1 DEIIEGLGREDLI
14 PMILYKAPRL
24 EPPYEVTEEELETM
38 TDDGLRAL
46 LKELRDRQEKPFPW
60 EIVAIAGGVAVL
72 GVGAAAIAL
81 TARREER

>member
-1 DEIIEGLGREDLI
+1 LGREDLI

-24 EPPYEVTEEELETM
+24 EPPYEVTAEELEEM

-60 EIVAIAGGVAVL
+60 PLVVIGGVAVL

-81 TARREER
+81 TAKRE

>member
-1 DEIIEGLGREDLI
+1 
-14 PMILYKAPRL
+14 
-24 EPPYEVTEEELETM
+24 
-38 TDDGLRAL
+38 DDGLRAL

-81 TARREER
+81 TAKRE